1 IYNYGDTL
9 LSNTTFIDS
18 INKIVKAE
26 ETVTNV
32 SGSNGVY
39 TYTNENGDA
48 QKIDVVSD
56 IYNYGDTLLSNTT
69 FIDSINKIVK
79 AEETVT
85 NVSGS
90 NGVYTYTNENGDAQK
105 IDVVSDIYNYG
116 DTLLS
121 NTTFIDS
128 INKIV
133 KAEETVTNVSG
144 SNGVYTYTNENG
156 DAQKI
161 DVVSDIYNYG
171 DTLLSNTTFIDS
183 INKIVKAEETVTNV
197 SGSNG
202 VYTYT
207 NENGTAQKI
216 DVVSD
221 IYNYGDT
228 LLSNTTFIDSINK
241 IVKAE
246 ETVTNVSGS
255 NGVYTYTNE
264 NGDAQTI
271 DVVSDIYNY
280 GDTLLSNTTFI
291 DSINKIVKAEETVT
305 TLTKNGNVY
314 TYTNEKGDT
323 QDIVSQKYYAGFGLT
338 ATNDTIFN
346 VKPVEIADSIARAIN
361 NTILKDTIINL
372 VKDNSVK
379 VKMLEIAMDSII
391 GTQSKIFF
399 GTTASNAET
408 IEVVGIEPIFTGNR
422 VMRLTKLKVNASAEL
437 NAAKTT
443 VDWSVTIDNDN
454 IIAADTCTLHK
465 VVISYI
471 CKNDITNNTTGSYN
485 IAGR

>member
-1 IYNYGDTL
+1 